1 VDPIPEKYFFLN
13 NKLEQGVVRVVS
25 KATVV
30 TGTVGQDSHVIGIKL
45 LSRYLM
51 ENGFNVVELGGL
63 TSPEEFIK
71 AAQETAANAILI
83 SSLYGMAEI
92 DLMGFKDNCVEAGLG
107 DVILYLGGNLAVG
120 RHDFKDDERKFKAMG
135 FDRVYPGE
143 VDLATVVSDLR
154 NDLKAKSKT

>member
-1 VDPIPEKYFFLN
+1 MVK
-13 NKLEQGVVRVVS
+13 

-63 TSPEEFIK
+63 TPPEEFIK
-71 AAQETAANAILI
+71 AAQETAADAILI

-92 DLMGFKDNCVEAGLG
+92 DLTGFKEKCNEAGLG

-120 RHDFKDDERKFKAMG
+120 RHDFKEDEQKFKAMG
-135 FDRVYPGE
+135 FDRVYPSE
-143 VDLATVVSDLR
+143 VDMAAVVSDLKK
-154 NDLKAKSKT
+154 DLKAKIKS